1 MHPFDLIRWVVSLEG
16 DNLIVFYYFSTSV
29 VADYCLTPHNF
40 SGISWRE
47 HVPFQDDDDVRFVLD
62 QQTET

>member
-1 MHPFDLIRWVVSLEG
+1 MHRFDLIQWVVSLEG
-16 DNLIVFYYFSTSV
+16 DNLIVFYHFSASV
-29 VADYCLTPHNF
+29 AADYCLTPHNF

-47 HVPFQDDDDVRFVLD
+47 HVPFQDDDVRFVLD